1 MIHSVNGRYTLTFFI
16 INNICQW

>member
-1 MIHSVNGRYTLTFFI
+1 MIHSVNGKYTLTIFI